1 LINPNNLP
9 EGYTVEQT
17 RFMWALCKDGK
28 RISFGATEAA
38 VRNAVNFQPEF
49 YEGVVSERE
58 LESYVEL

>member
-1 LINPNNLP
+1 MTQQLP

-38 VRNAVNFQPEF
+38 VRNAVGFQPEF
-49 YEGVVSERE
+49 YEGTVSERN
-58 LESYVEL
+58 LGTHVDL